1 MRHPVNHVVP
11 TPLAAPF
18 CALLLASCAV
28 GSNWYLMD
36 SGYSINPV
44 DGDARAY
51 AVEVHLNQLRDLGG
65 EVNSPR
71 FRHFV
76 AERIKWHGFCEH
88 GWELLTCVQDGSCVQ
103 RTRRS
108 VTVPGRCVSS

>member
-1 MRHPVNHVVP
+1 MIRRLWPVG
-11 TPLAAPF
+11 L
-18 CALLLASCAV
+18 ALLLGSCAV

-44 DGDARAY
+44 EGDAQAY
-51 AVEVHLNQLRDLGG
+51 AVEVHVNQLKQLGG
-65 EVNSPR
+65 DVTSAE

-76 AERIKWHGFCEH
+76 AERMKWHGLCAG
-88 GWELLTCVQDGSCVQ
+88 GWRPLPCVQDGSCVQ

-108 VTVPGRCVSS
+108 VTVTGRCVTS